1 MPAETLPVAGY
12 RELPVPNALIRTA
25 ERSRHL
31 AILFP
36 GFGYR
41 NTMPALYYSRDLMQ
55 ARGADVLTV
64 DYVYDLTPAFTG
76 ASDDEKLAWI
86 RADASAVFDTV
97 QALGGYDRLT
107 IIGKS
112 AGTAAMAM
120 TIPEREGLD
129 RADLIWL
136 TPGFRI
142 PQVPAGMA
150 RCRQRSFLAIGTADP
165 HYDEEHLDAARR
177 RGAEVVVMPD
187 LDHGLEKPGDV
198 VGSVSAMV
206 QIIRRLNIWID

>member
-1 MPAETLPVAGY
+1 MSAETLPVVGY
-12 RELPVPNALIRTA
+12 RHLPVPNALVRA
-25 ERSRHL
+25 SERSRHL

-41 NTMPALYYSRDLMQ
+41 NTMPVLYYCRALML

-64 DYVYDLTPAFTG
+64 DYAYDLTAEFTG
-76 ASDDEKLAWI
+76 AADDEKLAWI
-86 RADASAVFDTV
+86 RADASAVFDAV
-97 QALGGYDRLT
+97 QALGGHDRFT
-107 IIGKS
+107 VIGKS

-120 TIPEREGLD
+120 TIPERDGLD

-150 RCRQRSFLAIGTADP
+150 RCRQRSFIAIGTADP

-177 RGAEVVVMPD
+177 RGAEVAVMPD

-198 VGSVSAMV
+198 VASVTAMGE
-206 QIIRRLNIWID
+206 IIRRLSAWID